1 MSAPK
6 ASVPEGRPDLPMYEG
21 RLSRS
26 MRRMHSPSL
35 ITSAVATAVVEDHT
49 NTARIHRARG
59 RRRIRGRRR
68 GAARTLVPRGRIA
81 SPVR

>member
-1 MSAPK
+1 
-6 ASVPEGRPDLPMYEG
+6 
-21 RLSRS
+21 
-26 MRRMHSPSL
+26 MHAPSL
-35 ITSAVATAVVEDHT
+35 ITSAVASTVVEDH
-49 NTARIHRARG
+49 NNAARIHRSRG